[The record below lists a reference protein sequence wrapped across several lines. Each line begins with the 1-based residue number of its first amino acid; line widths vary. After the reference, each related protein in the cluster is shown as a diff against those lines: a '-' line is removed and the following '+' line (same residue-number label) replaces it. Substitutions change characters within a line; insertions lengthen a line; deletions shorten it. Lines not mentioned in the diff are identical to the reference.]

1 MKKIHYTFFTLFILL
16 GTTCWIQ
23 FSKFESEIK
32 SKINASI
39 VDSIQKDLYIRVNSP
54 QVNKRKVDPN
64 HQPYLQD
71 GIHVKT
77 EKTDSIIKYDANITK
92 EEVYFNQ
99 YLMANI
105 SIFQF

>member
-39 VDSIQKDLYIRVNSP
+39 VDSIQKDLYIGLIHQKSTNVKLIQIINLIYKMVYTSK
-54 QVNKRKVDPN
+54 QKKQIQLSNMMKALLKKR
-64 HQPYLQD
+64 Y
-71 GIHVKT
+71 
-77 EKTDSIIKYDANITK
+77 
-92 EEVYFNQ
+92 
-99 YLMANI
+99 I
-105 SIFQF
+105 SINL